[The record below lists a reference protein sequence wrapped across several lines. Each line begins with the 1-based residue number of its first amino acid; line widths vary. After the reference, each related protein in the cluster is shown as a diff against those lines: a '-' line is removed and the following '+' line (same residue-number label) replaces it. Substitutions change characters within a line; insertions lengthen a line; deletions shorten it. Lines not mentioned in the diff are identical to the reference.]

1 MCRLFREHTGQTLAG
16 YAMEMK
22 MERAKELLRDD
33 RYNMTQISGKLS
45 FENPQYFARVFKRE
59 CGMTPT
65 EWRQLANK

>member
-1 MCRLFREHTGQTLAG
+1 
-16 YAMEMK
+16 MEMK